1 MIREACYF
9 LRYGRGVLKRHK
21 TMGLVEFRKDLARRM
36 DADGYA
42 ELRSSLVGDLEG
54 RILEIGTGTG
64 VTLQYYGPNAKVT
77 AMEPHDEFRA
87 AAVEAALNATAEIQV
102 IPGEGESLP
111 FEDATFDAVTASQ
124 VLCSVASPGK
134 VLEELKRVLRPGGQI
149 RLLEHV
155 RSENWLAGFVMDILN
170 PIWLSMNK
178 VGCHWNRRIV
188 EEVKAA
194 GFVICSL
201 ERYKIF
207 SEGAPLALPIRIV
220 KAERPG

>member
-9 LRYGRGVLKRHK
+9 LRHARGVLKRHK
-21 TMGLVEFRKDLARRM
+21 AMGLVEFRKDLARRM
-36 DADGYA
+36 DAEGYA
-42 ELRSSLVGDLEG
+42 ELRLSLVGDLEG

-87 AAVEAALNATAEIQV
+87 AAVEAALNATAEIEV
-102 IPGEGESLP
+102 ISGKGESLP
-111 FEDATFDAVTASQ
+111 FEDATFDAVSASQ
-124 VLCSVASPGK
+124 VLCSVTSPGE

-155 RSENWLAGFVMDILN
+155 RSENRLAGFVMDILN

-194 GFVICSL
+194 GFVIRSV

-207 SEGAPLALPIRIV
+207 SEAAPLAFPFRVV
-220 KAERPG
+220 KAERLD